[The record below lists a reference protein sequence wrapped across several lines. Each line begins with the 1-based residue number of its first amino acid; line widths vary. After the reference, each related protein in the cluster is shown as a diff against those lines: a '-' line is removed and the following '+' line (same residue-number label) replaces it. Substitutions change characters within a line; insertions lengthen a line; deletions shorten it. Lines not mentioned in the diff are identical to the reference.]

1 MLYVGSEEPTTKALM
16 KWSKISPLGTSN
28 DGRSFAY
35 DLLSRYKNDVDRIYC
50 NLSGGGCEEALQEV
64 LKKWFQCTTDASWEN
79 IVDAL
84 NTMNQVHVV
93 EEIVEQHQINDN

>member
-1 MLYVGSEEPTTKALM
+1 MLYVGSEEPTTKDLM

-64 LKKWFQCTTDASWEN
+64 LKKWFQCTTDASWEK

-84 NTMNQVHVV
+84 NAMNQVHVV
-93 EEIVEQHQINDN
+93 EEIVQQHQINDN